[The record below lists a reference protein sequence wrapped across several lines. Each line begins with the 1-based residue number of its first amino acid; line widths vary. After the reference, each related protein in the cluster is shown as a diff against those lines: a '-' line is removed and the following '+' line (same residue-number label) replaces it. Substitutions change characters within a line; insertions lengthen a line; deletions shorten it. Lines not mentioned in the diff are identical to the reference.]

1 MYKVLD
7 HKTFPYWNEYIKTLV
22 YTMSLHQTNLLI
34 TSWRLMY
41 SILNDASLYDDWL
54 DMKQA
59 MYDAASDTLV
69 LPQHAWWNKIYDWV
83 MLQLNSG
90 FETIEFI

>member
-1 MYKVLD
+1 
-7 HKTFPYWNEYIKTLV
+7 
-22 YTMSLHQTNLLI
+22 
-34 TSWRLMY
+34 MY
-41 SILNDASLYDDWL
+41 SILNDASLDDDWL

-83 MLQLNSG
+83 MLQLNYG